1 MSRESGIQTVLA
13 STDFST
19 TAAAGVE
26 WAAEIAR
33 SHQARVVLV
42 HALAPPIPPAA
53 SPDFV
58 AMPPDFHRQYREA
71 ALQKLDA
78 TAASLRARGIETVTE
93 LEVGPAA
100 PTVIELAAKHSAD
113 LIVIGTRGLTGF
125 RHLLLGST
133 AQHVVQKA
141 RCPVLAVHPDD
152 AEKHRAVRT
161 ILVPTDFSEGNE
173 SVLRVAGNILRP
185 EKDARLIL
193 LHAYHLPVEFTALG
207 TVPMTPRL
215 YADAAEQ
222 ARAKLEE
229 LAAPLRALG
238 IRVETLAREGY
249 PPTVIEEE
257 ARAQQVDLIAMGTH
271 GRSGL
276 RHLLLGSTAERVVQH
291 APCPVLTLRRADA

>member
-1 MSRESGIQTVLA
+1 MTRRSGVQTILA
-13 STDFST
+13 TTDFST

-26 WAAEIAR
+26 WAAEIAK
-33 SHQARVVLV
+33 SHQARIVLV

-53 SPDFV
+53 SPDFI
-58 AMPPDFHRQYREA
+58 AMPPDFHQQYRDAAVQKLEA
-71 ALQKLDA
+71 AA
-78 TAASLRARGIETVTE
+78 GRLRARGIETLTE
-93 LEVGPAA
+93 LGVGPAA
-100 PTVIELAAKHSAD
+100 PTVIELAAKYSAD
-113 LIVIGTRGLTGF
+113 LIVLGTRGLTGF

-152 AEKHRAVRT
+152 AEKHRAIRT
-161 ILVPTDFSEGNE
+161 ILVPTDFSEGTE
-173 SVLRVAGNILRP
+173 SVLQAAGSILHP
-185 EKDARLIL
+185 DKDARLIL

-215 YADAAEQ
+215 YADAADQ
-222 ARAKLEE
+222 AREKLEE
-229 LAAPLRALG
+229 LAKPLRALG
-238 IRVETLAREGY
+238 IRVETVAREGY

-291 APCPVLTLRRADA
+291 APCPVLTVRRSDA

>member
-1 MSRESGIQTVLA
+1 MTRESGIQTILA
-13 STDFST
+13 TTDFST

-33 SHQARVVLV
+33 SHKARIVLV
-42 HALAPPIPPAA
+42 HALAPPVPPAA
-53 SPDFV
+53 SPDFI
-58 AMPPDFHRQYREA
+58 AMPPDFQQQYREA
-71 ALQKLDA
+71 AVQKLEA

-93 LEVGPAA
+93 LEVGPSA
-100 PTVIELAAKHSAD
+100 PTVLELATKHAAQ
-113 LIVIGTRGLTGF
+113 LIVMGTRGLTGF

-152 AEKHRAVRT
+152 AEKHRAIRT
-161 ILVPTDFSEGNE
+161 ILVPTDFSEGTE
-173 SVLRVAGNILRP
+173 GVLRVAGSILQP
-185 EKDARLIL
+185 EKGARLIL

-215 YADAAEQ
+215 YADAADQ

-229 LAAPLRALG
+229 LAKPLRALG
-238 IRVETLAREGY
+238 IDVETVAREGY

-257 ARAQQVDLIAMGTH
+257 ARTRQVDLIAMGTR

-291 APCPVLTLRRADA
+291 APCPVLTVRRADA

>member
-1 MSRESGIQTVLA
+1 MTRESGIQTILA
-13 STDFST
+13 TTDFST

-26 WAAEIAR
+26 WASEIAR
-33 SHQARVVLV
+33 SHRARVVLV

-53 SPDFV
+53 SPDFI
-58 AMPPDFHRQYREA
+58 AMPPDFHREYRDA
-71 ALQKLDA
+71 AVQKLEA
-78 TAASLRARGIETVTE
+78 TAGSLRARGIETVTE

-113 LIVIGTRGLTGF
+113 LIVLGTRGLTGF

-152 AEKHRAVRT
+152 AEKHRAIRT
-161 ILVPTDFSEGNE
+161 ILVPTDFSEGTE

-222 ARAKLEE
+222 ARAKLED
-229 LAAPLRALG
+229 LAKPLRTLG
-238 IRVETLAREGY
+238 IRVETVAREGY

-291 APCPVLTLRRADA
+291 APCPVLTLRRAEA

>member
-1 MSRESGIQTVLA
+1 MTRRSGVQTILA
-13 STDFST
+13 TTDFST

-26 WAAEIAR
+26 WAAEIAK
-33 SHQARVVLV
+33 SHQARIVLV

-53 SPDFV
+53 SPDFI
-58 AMPPDFHRQYREA
+58 AMPPDFHQQYRDAAVQKLEA
-71 ALQKLDA
+71 AA
-78 TAASLRARGIETVTE
+78 GRLRARGIETLTE
-93 LEVGPAA
+93 LGVGPAA
-100 PTVIELAAKHSAD
+100 PTVIELAAKYSAD
-113 LIVIGTRGLTGF
+113 LIVLGTRGLTGF

-152 AEKHRAVRT
+152 AEKHRAIRT
-161 ILVPTDFSEGNE
+161 ILVPTDFSEGTE
-173 SVLRVAGNILRP
+173 SVLQAAGSILHP
-185 EKDARLIL
+185 DKDARLVL

-215 YADAAEQ
+215 YADAADQ
-222 ARAKLEE
+222 AREKLEE
-229 LAAPLRALG
+229 LAKPLRALG
-238 IRVETLAREGY
+238 IRVETVAREGY

-291 APCPVLTLRRADA
+291 APCPVLTVRRSDA